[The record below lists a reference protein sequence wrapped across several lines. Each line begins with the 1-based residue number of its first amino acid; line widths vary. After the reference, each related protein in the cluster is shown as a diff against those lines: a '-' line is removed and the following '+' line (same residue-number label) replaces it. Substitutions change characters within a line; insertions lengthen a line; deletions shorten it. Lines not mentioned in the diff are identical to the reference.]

1 MHKVYF
7 GISALFNP
15 LLVALATFAII
26 IYSDLTYSSD
36 HVHFI
41 IAATFATFFPMV
53 TILHYKKIGKI
64 ISIDTPIREE
74 RVELLAIACIF
85 NSLGFILLYIV
96 GAPPIVQGL
105 MFCYALNTAIVWT
118 ITKYW
123 KISIH
128 LVGIG
133 GPVVA
138 LWIHGY
144 KFPILM
150 AITIF
155 IIAISRVRLGAHTV
169 AQVIAGTALAI
180 ILAYLELSY
189 LFL

>member
-1 MHKVYF
+1 LYRVYF
-7 GISALFNP
+7 TISALFNP

-26 IYSDLTYSSD
+26 IYTDLIHPSD
-36 HVHFI
+36 HINFV
-41 IAATFATFFPMV
+41 IATTFTTFLPLV
-53 TILHYKKIGKI
+53 TILYYKKVGKI
-64 ISIDTPIREE
+64 ISVDTPIREE
-74 RVELLAIACIF
+74 RIELLAIACIY
-85 NSLGFILLYIV
+85 NSLGFTSLCIV

-105 MFCYALNTAIVWT
+105 MFCYALNTAIVWK

-128 LVGIG
+128 MVGIG
-133 GPVVA
+133 GPAVA
-138 LWIHGY
+138 LWMHGY
-144 KFPILM
+144 RFPILM
-150 AITIF
+150 VIIIF
-155 IIAISRVRLGAHTV
+155 IVAISRVRLRAHTA

>member
-1 MHKVYF
+1 
-7 GISALFNP
+7 

-26 IYSDLTYSSD
+26 IYTDLIHPSD
-36 HVHFI
+36 HINFV
-41 IAATFATFFPMV
+41 IATTFTTFLPLV
-53 TILHYKKIGKI
+53 TILYYKKVGKI
-64 ISIDTPIREE
+64 ISVDTPIREE
-74 RVELLAIACIF
+74 RIELLAIACIY
-85 NSLGFILLYIV
+85 NSLGFTSLCIV

-105 MFCYALNTAIVWT
+105 MFCYALNTAIVWK

-128 LVGIG
+128 MVGIG
-133 GPVVA
+133 GPAVA
-138 LWIHGY
+138 LWMHGY
-144 KFPILM
+144 RFPILM
-150 AITIF
+150 VIIIF
-155 IIAISRVRLGAHTV
+155 IVAISRVRLRAHTA